1 MRAWRAGA
9 YAPGGDVA
17 AALKAGTAVTLE
29 RLPVPA
35 PAAGEVRVKVSY
47 AAVNP
52 IDWKLLT
59 GGLHAAAPV
68 SFPATLGSTCRA
80 WWTPWAPAWTT
91 PSWASAPR

>member
-35 PAAGEVRVKVSY
+35 PAAGEVRVRVSY

-52 IDWKLLT
+52 ID
-59 GGLHAAAPV
+59 
-68 SFPATLGSTCRA
+68 
-80 WWTPWAPAWTT
+80 
-91 PSWASAPR
+91 